1 MNTTPSRKTKQGESW
16 PRKVTVGRESVTVY
30 RRQTPLGNFAFM
42 VANYS
47 GEKRRFDSYS
57 TETDAMDAANKL
69 ARQLSARDVLG
80 ASMTREQSIEFASA
94 IQMLQPL
101 GVSLTSAVATLAEAV
116 KLVGDLPGVT
126 AAAWFYKAR
135 NKTVTAKRIA
145 DVVAELLKVK
155 ESRDASARYLNDLR
169 FRLEKFSDAF
179 QCNIG
184 NVETKSVQAWLDGM
198 KRLNGMKLSSQSYNN
213 NKRVVYL
220 LFEFAIARGY
230 AIDNPVKKVESI
242 KIRNGNVEIYTPA
255 EITKLLASADSDF
268 LPCLAIGAFAGLR
281 SAEIER
287 LKWQDVDLKSRHIIV
302 GADVAKTA
310 SRRVVPI
317 ADNLAA
323 WLAPY
328 AGRHGKVWSSS
339 SIGFYKAQLAT
350 AKAAGMDWKQNALR
364 QWLRQLPARA
374 DSKRRA
380 SRAGMWQQSE
390 NYFRTLPRTC
400 EVSRRSEM
408 VQHRAGSFS
417 KCCADV
423 QNRNHQRLTL

>member
-1 MNTTPSRKTKQGESW
+1 MKSNPSRNTKQDETW
-16 PRKVTVGRESVTVY
+16 PRKVTIGRVSVKVY
-30 RRQTPLGNFAFM
+30 RRKTPLGNFAFM

-47 GEKRRFDSYS
+47 GEKRRFDSHA

-69 ARQLSARDVLG
+69 ARQLSQRDTIG
-80 ASMTREQSIEFASA
+80 ASMTREQSIEYASA
-94 IQMLQPL
+94 IQTLQPL
-101 GVSLTSAVATLAEAV
+101 GISLTSAVATLAEAI
-116 KLVGDLPGVT
+116 KLAGDLSGVT
-126 AAAWFYKAR
+126 AAARFYKAR
-135 NKTVTAKRIA
+135 NKTVTAKRVT

-155 ESRDASARYLNDLR
+155 ESRGASARYLNDLR

-198 KRLNGMKLSSQSYNN
+198 KRLNGAKLSSQSYNN

-230 AIDNPVKKVESI
+230 AIDNPVKAVESV

-255 EITKLLASADSDF
+255 EIAKLLAAVDSDF
-268 LPCLAIGAFAGLR
+268 LPCVAIGAFAGLR

-323 WLAPY
+323 WFASY
-328 AGRHGKVWSSS
+328 SEHKGKVWSGS
-339 SIGFYKAQLAT
+339 SIGFYKAQVAT
-350 AKAAGMDWKQNALR
+350 AKAAGIDWKQNALR
-364 QWLRQLPARA
+364 HSFASYRLAQTQNAAQVALECGNSPKIIFAHYRELVKPADALKWFAVAPELPANVMPLA
-374 DSKRRA
+374 A
-380 SRAGMWQQSE
+380 TA
-390 NYFRTLPRTC
+390 N
-400 EVSRRSEM
+400 
-408 VQHRAGSFS
+408 
-417 KCCADV
+417 
-423 QNRNHQRLTL
+423 

>member
-1 MNTTPSRKTKQGESW
+1 MKNNPSRNTKQDETW
-16 PRKVTVGRESVTVY
+16 PKKITVGRVTVKVY
-30 RRQTPLGNFAFM
+30 RRQTPSGNHGFM

-47 GEKRRFDSYS
+47 GEKRRFDSHA
-57 TETDAMDAANKL
+57 TEADAMDAANKL
-69 ARQLSARDVLG
+69 ARQLSQRDTIG
-80 ASMTREQSIEFASA
+80 ASMTREQSIEYASA
-94 IQMLQPL
+94 IQTLQPL

-116 KLVGDLPGVT
+116 KLAGDLSGVT
-126 AAAWFYKAR
+126 AAARFYKAR
-135 NKTVTAKRIA
+135 NKTVTAKRVA

-155 ESRDASARYLNDLR
+155 ESRGASARYLNELR
-169 FRLEKFSDAF
+169 NRLKNFSDAF

-184 NVETKSVQAWLDGM
+184 NVETKSIQAWLDGM
-198 KRLNGMKLSSQSYNN
+198 KRLDGTKLSSQSYNN

-230 AIDNPVKKVESI
+230 SLDNPVKAVESV

-255 EITKLLASADSDF
+255 EITKLLAATDSDF

-287 LKWQDVDLKSRHIIV
+287 LEWRDVDLKSRHIIV
-302 GADVAKTA
+302 GAEVAKTA

-328 AGRHGKVWSSS
+328 AERKGKVWPHT
-339 SIGFYKAQLAT
+339 SIGFYKAQEAT

-364 QWLRQLPARA
+364 HGFASYRLAQTQNAAQVALECGNSPKIIFQHYRELVKPADA
-374 DSKRRA
+374 VKWFNVA
-380 SRAGMWQQSE
+380 
-390 NYFRTLPRTC
+390 P
-400 EVSRRSEM
+400 EVSKNVVPM
-408 VQHRAGSFS
+408 LAT
-417 KCCADV
+417 ATA
-423 QNRNHQRLTL
+423 N

>member
-1 MNTTPSRKTKQGESW
+1 MKNNPSRNTKQGETW
-16 PRKVTVGRESVTVY
+16 PKKITIGRVTVKVY
-30 RRQTPLGNFAFM
+30 RRQTPSGNLAFM

-57 TETDAMDAANKL
+57 AEADAMDAANKL
-69 ARQLSARDVLG
+69 ARQLSQRDTIG
-80 ASMTREQSIEFASA
+80 ASMTREQSIQYASA
-94 IQMLQPL
+94 IQTLQPL

-126 AAAWFYKAR
+126 AAARFYKAR
-135 NKTVTAKRIA
+135 NKTVTAKRVA

-155 ESRDASARYLNDLR
+155 ESRGASARYLKDLR

-198 KRLNGMKLSSQSYNN
+198 KLSSQSYAN

-230 AIDNPVKKVESI
+230 SLDNPVKAVENV

-255 EITKLLASADSDF
+255 EIAKLLASADSDF

-310 SRRVVPI
+310 SRRVVPV

-323 WLAPY
+323 WLASY
-328 AGRHGKVWSSS
+328 SEHKGKVWSGS
-339 SIGFYKAQLAT
+339 SIGFYKAQVAT
-350 AKAAGMDWKQNALR
+350 AKAAGVDWKQNALR
-364 QWLRQLPARA
+364 HSFASYRLAQTQNAAQVALECGNSPKIIFAHYRELVKPADA
-374 DSKRRA
+374 LKWFAVTPDMPA
-380 SRAGMWQQSE
+380 NVMPLAATV
-390 NYFRTLPRTC
+390 N
-400 EVSRRSEM
+400 
-408 VQHRAGSFS
+408 
-417 KCCADV
+417 
-423 QNRNHQRLTL
+423 